1 MTDTTKIIRTVMK
14 ETYGRD
20 LSCYDEPFLKRTL
33 HIRCSLTGLKT
44 LAEYGE
50 YLSRQPEEARAFA
63 QSLVVS
69 YSEFFRDTLTFAV
82 LETVVIPLLQKRS
95 NGRTIRIWSV
105 GCSAGEEAYS
115 LAILFEELVQGLGIP
130 VPYQIFATTMNAQD
144 LERAQAGVY
153 EAMAVRNVRL
163 SHLERYFQR
172 VESRYAVNP
181 GLHRQ
186 IDFSLYDLLDHAFT
200 SPPSS
205 IYGEFDLMVCSN
217 VLMYY
222 QQEIREQM
230 VKKLF
235 QSLVPGGFF
244 STSEA
249 EKDCLERISGCQPLI
264 SSTAVYRR
272 GRVLA
277 LQQMDER

>member
-1 MTDTTKIIRTVMK
+1 MTDTTQIIHSVMR

-33 HIRCSLTGLKT
+33 DIRCSQTGAKT
-44 LAEYGE
+44 LAEYGG
-50 YLSRQPEEARAFA
+50 YLRRQPEEARTFA

-69 YSEFFRDTLTFAV
+69 YSEFFRDTLTFAM
-82 LETVVIPLLQKRS
+82 LEAVVIPLLQKRS
-95 NGRTIRIWSV
+95 NGRTIRVWSV

-115 LAILFEELVQGLGIP
+115 LAILFEELAQGLGMP
-130 VPYQIFATTMNAQD
+130 AAYQIFATTMNTQD

-153 EAMAVRNVRL
+153 DVMALRKVRF

-172 VESRYAVNP
+172 VEDRFVVKQE
-181 GLHRQ
+181 LHRQ
-186 IDFSLYDLLDHAFT
+186 IDFSVYDLLDPAFT

-205 IYGEFDLMVCSN
+205 IYGEFDLIVCSN

-249 EKDCLERISGCQPLI
+249 EWDCLACISGSQPLI
-264 SSTAVYRR
+264 SSTAVYRK
-272 GRVLA
+272 GWVSGSGA
-277 LQQMDER
+277 EG